1 MRKFL
6 SAFLSAMLVIPLLL
20 QTQAQAAAGIS
31 VYIDGSRLATDQ
43 APVTIK
49 GRVMLPMRAIFEA
62 LGATVSWNGAQ
73 QTVTAQK
80 DGTKIVLKMK
90 NKAAMI
96 NNEGIL
102 LDVPAQSVKGRTM
115 VPVRFV
121 SEALG
126 QEVNWDS
133 RSKIVTIITSG
144 SGGDDQPGS
153 SDPYPVS
160 YVTGRDVGDA
170 GDGRDLEVSFSK
182 SSNES
187 RVDHYRVFV
196 VKSGN
201 ASSFNLTAAQRVS
214 SGNYT
219 TLSATGNDPVV
230 RLTSSSRDVDG
241 ALIRENQPYAA
252 FVLAVGKGNSSNA
265 LSSASPVVTLDRDN
279 SVPAATNVNVS
290 DINDYGDGRDLTVSF
305 TRPQNESSINNYRI
319 FVVKTKDAGSF
330 NLAAANNVSSSYS
343 TVVYKS
349 GSSSTLTG
357 TLSSSSRDTSG
368 ELIKN
373 GVPYTV
379 FVMSVSNNTNTIAS
393 KLSTGSSSITLSIG
407 SNTPVINKVEDIND
421 NGDGRDLRVTF
432 TRVADE
438 SKISAY
444 RIFVVKDSNYSYF
457 NLTKAN
463 GVSGWN
469 YTQVNKT
476 GGNTLTQTLSSGAR
490 DVDGDTIRN
499 GVNYRVF
506 VMAVGSGYYNGTNT
520 LSSASSVITLMNSY
534 SVGVVSNLALSDVSD
549 YNDGRDL
556 RVSFNRASDESNIS
570 HYRIMVVKSQYA
582 GSFDLSKANAV
593 NSDRYTYVSKN
604 GYTLSQVLSSGAK
617 DVDGSTIRNGVSY
630 RVFVLSVSNNSN
642 YIANALSSYSS
653 EITLTNNF
661 NNVGQVSNIVA
672 SDVADN
678 NDGRDL
684 QVQFNRASDESNI
697 SHYRIMVVKSQ
708 YAGSFD
714 LSMANAVSSD
724 RYTYVS
730 KNGNVLKQTLSSW
743 AKDVDGA
750 AIRNGVSY
758 RIFVL
763 SLSNNNTTNALTS
776 YSSSPEITLTNN
788 FNSVGPASNV
798 VATDIADNKDGRDLQ
813 VQFNRAADETNISH
827 YRVMV
832 VKSQNA
838 GSFDVKRAEAVDG
851 SRYTYVSKNGNV
863 LKLTLNSGATDV
875 DGAKIQNGVSYRV
888 FVLSAG
894 SGSYAGKNALSDGS
908 SDITL
913 YTDADKVAVPAVQEA
928 NITSDAYGI
937 TVSFT
942 QPLDNKFIEKYAV
955 IAAEGNISKD
965 NAINALT
972 QGGAVSVSK
981 GRDATLTVKLDKDI
995 NGTQLNPQKI
1005 TYKVYILS
1013 VPDMTNSRIY
1023 ALSNAFPST
1032 LYTPPKP
1039 ASEPIKQDPPVQN
1052 PAPGTTPQ
1060 TTTPTSEPSTAK

>member
-6 SAFLSAMLVIPLLL
+6 SAFLVAVLVIPLLL

-62 LGATVSWNGAQ
+62 LGAKVSWNGAQ

-90 NKAAMI
+90 SKAAMI
-96 NNEGIL
+96 NNESIL

-126 QEVNWDS
+126 QEVNWNS
-133 RSKIVTIITSG
+133 RSKIVTITT
-144 SGGDDQPGS
+144 SGGDDVPGS

-170 GDGRDLEVSFSK
+170 GDGRDLEISFSK

-201 ASSFNLTAAQRVS
+201 ASSFNLTAAQRVP
-214 SGNYT
+214 SGNFT
-219 TLSATGNDPVV
+219 TLSVTGNDPVV
-230 RLTSSSRDVDG
+230 RLTSGSRDVDG
-241 ALIRENQPYAA
+241 ALIRENQPYVA

-265 LSSASPVVTLDRDN
+265 LSSASPAVTLDRDN
-279 SVPAATNVNVS
+279 SVPAVTNVNVS

-305 TRPQNESSINNYRI
+305 TRPQNENSINSYRI

-379 FVMSVSNNTNTIAS
+379 FVMSVSNNTNTLAS

-438 SKISAY
+438 SKISNY

-457 NLTKAN
+457 NLAKAN

-506 VMAVGSGYYNGTNT
+506 VMAVGNSYYNGTNT
-520 LSSASSVITLMNSY
+520 LSSASSAITLLNSY
-534 SVGVVSNLALSDVSD
+534 SVGTISSLAVSDVSD

-556 RVSFNRASDESNIS
+556 RVSFNRASDESNVS

-593 NSDRYTYVSKN
+593 SSDRYTYVSKN
-604 GYTLSQVLSSGAK
+604 GYNLSQVLSSGAR

-661 NNVGQVSNIVA
+661 NDVGLVSNVA
-672 SDVADN
+672 AADVADN
-678 NDGRDL
+678 SDGRDL
-684 QVQFNRASDESNI
+684 QVSFNRASDESNI

-708 YAGSFD
+708 YAGSFN
-714 LSMANAVSSD
+714 LEKANKVDS
-724 RYTYVS
+724 RYFTYVS
-730 KNGNVLKQTLSSW
+730 KAGNTLKQVLPSG
-743 AKDVDGA
+743 ARDVDGDV
-750 AIRNGVSY
+750 IRNGVSY

-763 SLSNNNTTNALTS
+763 SVSNNNYTANALSTNP
-776 YSSSPEITLTNN
+776 PEITLTNN
-788 FNSVGPASNV
+788 FNSVGPATNV
-798 VATDIADNKDGRDLQ
+798 SAADVGDYKDGRDLQ
-813 VQFNRAADETNISH
+813 VQFNRAVDETNISH
-827 YRVMV
+827 YRVLV

-838 GSFDVKRAEAVDG
+838 GSFDVKRAEAVN
-851 SRYTYVSKNGNV
+851 SARYTYVSKAGNV
-863 LKLTLNSGATDV
+863 LKLTLTTGATDV

-888 FVLSAG
+888 FVLSVG
-894 SGSYAGKNALSDGS
+894 SGSYVGKNALSESS
-908 SDITL
+908 SDFTL
-913 YTDADKVAVPAVQEA
+913 FTDADKVAIPAVQEVK

-942 QPLDNKFIEKYAV
+942 QPNPNQFIGSYAV
-955 IAAEGNISKD
+955 IASESDIKID
-965 NAINALT
+965 NAINALS
-972 QGGAVSVSK
+972 QGGAVSVNK
-981 GRDATLTVKLDKDI
+981 GSDATLTVKLEKDI
-995 NGTQLNPQKI
+995 NGNKLDPQKK
-1005 TYKVYILS
+1005 TYKIYILS
-1013 VPDMTNSRIY
+1013 VPDMTNSRVY

-1032 LYTPPKP
+1032 LFKP
-1039 ASEPIKQDPPVQN
+1039 AADSLKQDSQTQN
-1052 PAPGTTPQ
+1052 QASGTTQQ
-1060 TTTPTSEPSTAK
+1060 TTTTQATESSTAK

>member
-6 SAFLSAMLVIPLLL
+6 SAFLVAVLVIPLLL

-62 LGATVSWNGAQ
+62 LGAKVSWNGAQ

-90 NKAAMI
+90 SKAAMI

-126 QEVNWDS
+126 QEVNWNS
-133 RSKIVTIITSG
+133 RSKTVTITT
-144 SGGDDQPGS
+144 SGGDDVPGS

-170 GDGRDLEVSFSK
+170 GDGRDLEISFSK

-201 ASSFNLTAAQRVS
+201 ASSFNLTAAQRVP
-214 SGNYT
+214 SGNFT
-219 TLSATGNDPVV
+219 TLSVTGNDPVV
-230 RLTSSSRDVDG
+230 RLTSGSRDVDG
-241 ALIRENQPYAA
+241 ALIRENQPYVA

-265 LSSASPVVTLDRDN
+265 LSSASPAVTLDRDN
-279 SVPAATNVNVS
+279 SVPAVTNVNVS

-305 TRPQNESSINNYRI
+305 TRPQNENSINSYRI

-379 FVMSVSNNTNTIAS
+379 FVMSVSNNTNTLAS

-438 SKISAY
+438 SKISNY

-457 NLTKAN
+457 NLAKAN

-506 VMAVGSGYYNGTNT
+506 VMAVGNSYYNGTNT
-520 LSSASSVITLMNSY
+520 LSSASSAITLLNSY
-534 SVGVVSNLALSDVSD
+534 SVGTISSLAVSDVSD

-556 RVSFNRASDESNIS
+556 RVSFNRASDESNVS

-593 NSDRYTYVSKN
+593 SSDRYTYVSKN
-604 GYTLSQVLSSGAK
+604 GYNLSQVLSSGAR

-661 NNVGQVSNIVA
+661 NDVGLVSNVA
-672 SDVADN
+672 AADVADN
-678 NDGRDL
+678 SDGRDL
-684 QVQFNRASDESNI
+684 QVSFNRASDESNI

-708 YAGSFD
+708 YAGSFN
-714 LSMANAVSSD
+714 LEKANKVDS
-724 RYTYVS
+724 RYFTYVS
-730 KNGNVLKQTLSSW
+730 KAGNTLKQVLPSG
-743 AKDVDGA
+743 ARDVDGDV
-750 AIRNGVSY
+750 IRNGVSY

-763 SLSNNNTTNALTS
+763 SVSNNNYTANALSTNP
-776 YSSSPEITLTNN
+776 PEITLTNN
-788 FNSVGPASNV
+788 FNSVGPATNV
-798 VATDIADNKDGRDLQ
+798 SAADVGDYKDGRDLQ
-813 VQFNRAADETNISH
+813 VQFNRAVDETNISH
-827 YRVMV
+827 YRVLV

-838 GSFDVKRAEAVDG
+838 GSFDVKRAEAVN
-851 SRYTYVSKNGNV
+851 SARYTYVSKAGNV
-863 LKLTLNSGATDV
+863 LKLTLTTGATDV

-888 FVLSAG
+888 FVLSVG
-894 SGSYAGKNALSDGS
+894 SGSYVGKNALSESS
-908 SDITL
+908 SDFTL
-913 YTDADKVAVPAVQEA
+913 FTDADKVAIPAVQEVK

-942 QPLDNKFIEKYAV
+942 QPNPNQFIGSYAV
-955 IAAEGNISKD
+955 IASESDIKID
-965 NAINALT
+965 NAINALS
-972 QGGAVSVSK
+972 QGGAVSVNK
-981 GRDATLTVKLDKDI
+981 GSDATLTVKLEKDI
-995 NGTQLNPQKI
+995 NGNKLDPQKK
-1005 TYKVYILS
+1005 TYKIYILS
-1013 VPDMTNSRIY
+1013 VPDMTNSRVY

-1032 LYTPPKP
+1032 LFKP
-1039 ASEPIKQDPPVQN
+1039 AADSLKQDSQTQN
-1052 PAPGTTPQ
+1052 QASGTTQQ
-1060 TTTPTSEPSTAK
+1060 TTTTQATESSTAK